1 MCQIVEDAAV
11 KIADRI
17 AEERAAKKV
26 IESKVEDVKNLMETM
41 KMTVKQAMEAL
52 RISPAEQE
60 IISKRI

>member
-1 MCQIVEDAAV
+1 MCQIVEDTAV

-17 AEERAAKKV
+17 AEERAAQKV

-41 KMTVKQAMEAL
+41 KMTVKQAMEVL